1 MIPRYRHY
9 WLLPV
14 AFLLALPLMLGLL
27 APGVAV
33 SNGEARRLAPAP
45 ALPDTPTA
53 WLKYPQQV
61 DAYLN
66 DHFGMRRMFI
76 GSYLLISQFMSREGT
91 AKVLTGPNGMLFLR
105 GDDMVPQS
113 AGTILRDGDIAET
126 ADFVAALKEALA
138 ARGVPLLVA
147 LPPNSATIYSEEL
160 PPWAANRGRRTEY
173 DVFLDDLA
181 ARGVRAVDL
190 RPVLRAA
197 KATGRT
203 YRMLDAHWT
212 ARGAL
217 AAFNAI
223 VRADSHPDWS
233 LDPGQVLGPPAPE
246 SGGDLAR
253 MLRFSDDM
261 TEIDQ
266 PLTLE
271 SGEQAKFSGP
281 PYPTY
286 LATIGTRGPTIMII
300 GDSFTATL
308 FAPMLLPH
316 AGKVAWTH
324 HEFCRFDWKWI
335 EQFHPDE
342 VWWMPTER
350 HIICKPGPRPS
361 GLAVRSLAGRQ

>member
-1 MIPRYRHY
+1 MIPRYRRY
-9 WLLPV
+9 WLLP
-14 AFLLALPLMLGLL
+14 AGFLLALPLVFGLL
-27 APGVAV
+27 RPGAAV

-45 ALPDTPTA
+45 ALPDTLTA

-76 GSYLLISQFMSREGT
+76 STYLLISQFMSREGT

-113 AGTILRDGDIAET
+113 AGVIRRDGEIRET
-126 ADFVAALKEALA
+126 AAFVAALRDALA
-138 ARGVPLLVA
+138 DRGIPLLVA
-147 LPPNSATIYSEEL
+147 SPPNSATIYPEQL
-160 PPWAANRGRRTEY
+160 PQWAANRGRRTEY
-173 DVFLDDLA
+173 DVFVDDLA
-181 ARGVRAVDL
+181 TRGVRVVDL

-197 KATGRT
+197 KATGKV

-223 VRADSHPDWS
+223 VRTDSHPDWA
-233 LDPGQVLGPPAPE
+233 LDPRQVLGPPTSEP
-246 SGGDLAR
+246 GGDLAR
-253 MLRFSDDM
+253 MLRFSDDL
-261 TEIDQ
+261 TEMDQ
-266 PLTLE
+266 PLTLPP
-271 SGEQAKFSGP
+271 GERTLFSPP

-286 LATIGTRGPTIMII
+286 VATSGTRGPTIMII

-324 HEFCRFDWKWI
+324 HEFCRFKWKWI

-350 HIICKPGPRPS
+350 HLICKPGPRPS
-361 GLAVRSLAGRQ
+361 GLTVRSMAGRQ